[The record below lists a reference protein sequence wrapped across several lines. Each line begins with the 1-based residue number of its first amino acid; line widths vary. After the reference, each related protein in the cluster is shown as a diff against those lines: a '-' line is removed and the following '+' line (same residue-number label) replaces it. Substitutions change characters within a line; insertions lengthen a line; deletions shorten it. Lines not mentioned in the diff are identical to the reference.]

1 MQRERRLGKGL
12 GQLLSGGGRA
22 KEEAT
27 PVSPAPGTPSSPAT
41 IAAEASGR
49 RVGKIPVAKIQ
60 PNPWQPR
67 VEFTSAELDELMA
80 SLKEQGLL
88 QPITVRA
95 RTNGFELVA
104 GERRL
109 RAAKELGW
117 TDIEALVVDATD
129 QQMLEWAVIEN
140 LQRASLNPV
149 ETARSFR
156 RLIDEFSL
164 TQDEAARRLGQSR
177 ANLANTLRLLDLPP
191 EVLALVANHSV
202 APGAARALLGLS
214 DRSQQKMLADRIA
227 REQLSVRQ
235 VEEIVRGMKKSVQA
249 APKQASGDPNRVAA
263 AEDLQRALGTRVAI
277 VGSQQKGSIRI
288 EYHSSRELQ
297 DLYKKLVGLGD
308 ESED

>member
-1 MQRERRLGKGL
+1 
-12 GQLLSGGGRA
+12 
-22 KEEAT
+22 
-27 PVSPAPGTPSSPAT
+27 
-41 IAAEASGR
+41 
-49 RVGKIPVAKIQ
+49 
-60 PNPWQPR
+60 
-67 VEFTSAELDELMA
+67 MA